1 MIKNKEHLL
10 VMPLETS
17 PQPSPQEREQYRQM
31 KNLLMK
37 HLAFVFIGMTFHA
50 ATYAQATRDTV
61 KNLGDEDV
69 YVVKAYQPT
78 LSDAVKISDM
88 PGADTATFA
97 DPDFKYTID
106 PKKIETNFNS
116 TPIKPVKIKDDNIK
130 LLNKGYVKAGY
141 GTKNTPYI
149 EAYYN
154 ALRSKEFDAGVHL
167 KHLSSTG
174 PIKNYGQTDN
184 SNSGLELFGK
194 KYGDLGTLRAGLDL
208 NRNMVHYYG
217 YDREQTIYSKAET
230 KQVFSGV
237 GGNVGFDNMINK
249 DAEWKFDAGLSFYA
263 YSGKR
268 DTNKTNESNI
278 VFDGL
283 LKKKIYEKD
292 ASAALKI
299 DYVNTKMP
307 FFEDYQSTII
317 GLYPR
322 YTFDLPTFRFIVGL
336 NTELETGRV
345 NEFHI
350 YPHAEARYKLASDI
364 LMIHAQITGGMER
377 NTYKS
382 MTAEN
387 PFTNDLVFPGNTNNK
402 VDVSGGLNVK
412 LDKEIIFTADV
423 RYNRL
428 TNAMYFVNDSASAL
442 DYTTFS
448 NVYDDANVFT
458 LHGELQFE
466 RNEQFTTHVGATYT
480 NNKPDSLANAWFVPA
495 LELNLGGNII
505 VQDKIIFKTD
515 MFYRGE
521 RFAPGYAGVESVKL
535 KGYFDANIGCEYRYS
550 KMLSVFLN
558 VNNIGSVQ
566 YFNWYN
572 YPSYRFQVLGG
583 LALSF

>member
-1 MIKNKEHLL
+1 
-10 VMPLETS
+10 
-17 PQPSPQEREQYRQM
+17 
-31 KNLLMK
+31 
-37 HLAFVFIGMTFHA
+37 
-50 ATYAQATRDTV
+50 
-61 KNLGDEDV
+61 
-69 YVVKAYQPT
+69 
-78 LSDAVKISDM
+78 
-88 PGADTATFA
+88 
-97 DPDFKYTID
+97 
-106 PKKIETNFNS
+106 
-116 TPIKPVKIKDDNIK
+116 
-130 LLNKGYVKAGY
+130 
-141 GTKNTPYI
+141 
-149 EAYYN
+149 
-154 ALRSKEFDAGVHL
+154 
-167 KHLSSTG
+167 
-174 PIKNYGQTDN
+174 
-184 SNSGLELFGK
+184 
-194 KYGDLGTLRAGLDL
+194 
-208 NRNMVHYYG
+208 
-217 YDREQTIYSKAET
+217 
-230 KQVFSGV
+230 
-237 GGNVGFDNMINK
+237 
-249 DAEWKFDAGLSFYA
+249 
-263 YSGKR
+263 
-268 DTNKTNESNI
+268 
-278 VFDGL
+278 
-283 LKKKIYEKD
+283 
-292 ASAALKI
+292 
-299 DYVNTKMP
+299 
-307 FFEDYQSTII
+307 
-317 GLYPR
+317 
-322 YTFDLPTFRFIVGL
+322 
-336 NTELETGRV
+336 
-345 NEFHI
+345 
-350 YPHAEARYKLASDI
+350 
-364 LMIHAQITGGMER
+364 
-377 NTYKS
+377 